1 MRRSR
6 AGFALAFLSPALILY
21 GVFVLWPLV
30 QSVQLSFYQWKGV
43 STRRKFV
50 GFGNFQDAIEDSVVG
65 RSWLHAAL
73 LVLIAGAVTI
83 TLALLIAHL
92 VEGRSRV
99 AELARRV
106 MLIPHVISLV
116 TVGLIWSFL
125 LNPTFGLLNA
135 TLKAVNLGG
144 LVQPW
149 LAKPLPSFAAL
160 AAAFVWYA
168 VGFFILLFTAGMR
181 QIPEEVREASG
192 LDGASGWRAFS
203 SITWPLLWSVK
214 RIAVTYVVIWILN
227 LFSLVELLTEGGPD
241 RATEVPLTY
250 LYEQMIGNGK
260 FGYASALAVIN
271 IVLAFAASGAVLW
284 IFRRDPTAGRQ
295 K

>member
-6 AGFALAFLSPALILY
+6 AGFALAFLSPALALY
-21 GVFVLWPLV
+21 ALFVLWPLV
-30 QSVQLSFYQWKGV
+30 QSVQLSFFQWRGV
-43 STRRKFV
+43 SVRRKFV
-50 GFGNFQDAIEDSVVG
+50 GFDNFRDAFKDSIVG
-65 RSWLHAAL
+65 QSWLHAAL
-73 LVLIAGAVTI
+73 LVVVAGAATI
-83 TLALLIAHL
+83 ALAILVAHL
-92 VEGRSRV
+92 VEGRSLV
-99 AELARRV
+99 SQIARRV

-144 LVQPW
+144 WVQPW
-149 LAKPLPSFAAL
+149 LAKPQPAFAAL

-181 QIPEEVREASG
+181 QIPDEIREASS

-203 SITWPLLWSVK
+203 RITWPLLWSVK

-227 LFSLVELLTEGGPD
+227 LFSLVELLTDGGPD
-241 RATEVPLTY
+241 RATELPLTY

-260 FGYASALAVIN
+260 FGYASALAVVN
-271 IVLAFAASGAVLW
+271 IVLAFAASGFVLW
-284 IFRRDPTAGRQ
+284 LFRRDPTAGRLR
-295 K
+295 

>member
-30 QSVQLSFYQWKGV
+30 QSVQLSFYRWRGV
-43 STRRKFV
+43 SVRRKFV
-50 GFGNFQDAIEDSVVG
+50 GFDNFREAFQDSIVG
-65 RSWLHAAL
+65 QSWLHAAS
-73 LVLIAGAVTI
+73 LVFIAGAVTI
-83 TLALLIAHL
+83 ALALLIAHL
-92 VEGRSRV
+92 VEGKSRV
-99 AELARRV
+99 ADFARRV

-116 TVGLIWSFL
+116 AVGLIWSFL
-125 LNPTFGLLNA
+125 LNPTFGLVNA

-149 LAKPLPSFAAL
+149 LAKPVPAFL
-160 AAAFVWYA
+160 AVVAAFVWYA
-168 VGFFILLFTAGMR
+168 IGFFILLFTAGMR

-227 LFSLVELLTEGGPD
+227 LFSLVKLLTEGGPD
-241 RATEVPLTY
+241 RATELPLTY
-250 LYEQMIGNGK
+250 LYEQMMGNGK
-260 FGYASALAVIN
+260 FGYASALAVVN
-271 IVLAFAASGAVLW
+271 IILAFAASGFVLW
-284 IFRRDPTAGRQ
+284 IFRRDPTSGRA